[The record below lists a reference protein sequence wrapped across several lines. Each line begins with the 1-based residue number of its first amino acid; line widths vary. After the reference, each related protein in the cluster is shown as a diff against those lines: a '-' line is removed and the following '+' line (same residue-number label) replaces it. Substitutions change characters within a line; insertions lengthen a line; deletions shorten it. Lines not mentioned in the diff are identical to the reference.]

1 MGAFQSRHLRRAPAV
16 GLLAGLLARAVPDKP
31 TTTNAKPTT
40 TTEGGRAMTAP
51 AEDDAPSA
59 KALSSMAARLA
70 LRGFELHSTARGWE
84 IVGPGRRVRCAFW
97 AHLVAF
103 VRGMECGT

>member
-1 MGAFQSRHLRRAPAV
+1 M
-16 GLLAGLLARAVPDKP
+16 
-31 TTTNAKPTT
+31 
-40 TTEGGRAMTAP
+40 TEP
-51 AEDDAPSA
+51 DDASSA
-59 KALSSMAARLA
+59 KAVSGMAARLA

-103 VRGMECGT
+103 VRGMKDGT

>member
-1 MGAFQSRHLRRAPAV
+1 
-16 GLLAGLLARAVPDKP
+16 
-31 TTTNAKPTT
+31 
-40 TTEGGRAMTAP
+40 MTAP
-51 AEDDAPSA
+51 VEDDAPSA
-59 KALSSMAARLA
+59 KAVSGMAARLA

-103 VRGMECGT
+103 VRGMEGGT

>member
-1 MGAFQSRHLRRAPAV
+1 
-16 GLLAGLLARAVPDKP
+16 
-31 TTTNAKPTT
+31 
-40 TTEGGRAMTAP
+40 MTAP

-59 KALSSMAARLA
+59 KAQCAMAARLA
-70 LRGFELHSTARGWE
+70 LRGFELRSSPRGWE

-103 VRGMECGT
+103 VQSLERGT